1 MKVLLVDE
9 RFFDFSILENC
20 VSKGIC
26 SLHDIDMFITGQE
39 NPIPMQS
46 LEPKPDKTLCADA
59 PQGTGNRQQQI
70 ILKQAKSY
78 LDGHYMDFDCSLTS
92 VAEFIHM
99 SPSHLSF
106 IFKKEVGT
114 TFINY
119 LTNLRIKKAKHLL
132 SSTDLMV
139 YEVSTNVGYENYAYF
154 STVFKKSVGL
164 SPKEYRINER
174 NYDL

>member
-1 MKVLLVDE
+1 MKILLVDE
-9 RFFDFSILENC
+9 RFFDFSILQNC
-20 VSKGIC
+20 VSKGVC
-26 SLHDIDMFITGQE
+26 SLYDIDMFITGQGC
-39 NPIPMQS
+39 PVPKQIPASEPEEALFPDPPQS
-46 LEPKPDKTLCADA
+46 A
-59 PQGTGNRQQQI
+59 GTRQQQL

-78 LDGHYMDFDCSLTS
+78 LSSHYMDFDCSLSS

-119 LTNLRIKKAKHLL
+119 LTDLRIKKAKQLL

-164 SPKEYRINER
+164 SPKEYRIQER
-174 NYDL
+174 CL

>member
-1 MKVLLVDE
+1 
-9 RFFDFSILENC
+9 
-20 VSKGIC
+20 
-26 SLHDIDMFITGQE
+26 
-39 NPIPMQS
+39 
-46 LEPKPDKTLCADA
+46 
-59 PQGTGNRQQQI
+59 
-70 ILKQAKSY
+70 
-78 LDGHYMDFDCSLTS
+78 
-92 VAEFIHM
+92 M

-119 LTNLRIKKAKHLL
+119 LTDLRIKKAKQLL

-164 SPKEYRINER
+164 SPKEYRIQER
-174 NYDL
+174 CL